1 MGHPSKEWKDEILF
15 PEELKSI
22 KRRYL
27 DRDIRFSSVDQGD
40 EDDLWRCFIW
50 ELYRTIAFCGK
61 MPASLD
67 PNAKFPFYI
76 PSFPRRAYLSHEI
89 KERCS

>member
-27 DRDIRFSSVDQGD
+27 DRDIRFSSVDHVK
-40 EDDLWRCFIW
+40 LVVVM
-50 ELYRTIAFCGK
+50 L
-61 MPASLD
+61 
-67 PNAKFPFYI
+67 
-76 PSFPRRAYLSHEI
+76 PRRLRSV
-89 KERCS
+89 